1 MCESGSGTKQKRGRK
16 QTLTPQPHLPL
27 LSHPGA
33 PVTLDAAATGRVKKE
48 SPAPA
53 AFKGEDEGTAAA
65 TDAAAAPGAGVP
77 LLTATQARAVVLA
90 RALSV
95 ANGNSRVR

>member
-1 MCESGSGTKQKRGRK
+1 MSVESGGGGAAQNAAA
-16 QTLTPQPHLPL
+16 QPLNLHLPL
-27 LSHPGA
+27 PTTPGA
-33 PVTLDAAATGRVKKE
+33 PVTLDAAALDRVKKE

-53 AFKGEDEGTAAA
+53 AFKGEDEATAAA
-65 TDAAAAPGAGVP
+65 ADAAAAPGAGVP
-77 LLTATQARAVVLA
+77 LLTAPQARAVVLA